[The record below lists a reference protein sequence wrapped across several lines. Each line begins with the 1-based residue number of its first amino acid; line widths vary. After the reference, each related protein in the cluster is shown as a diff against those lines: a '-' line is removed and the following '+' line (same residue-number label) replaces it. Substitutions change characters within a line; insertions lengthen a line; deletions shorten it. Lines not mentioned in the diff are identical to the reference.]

1 VSERSAVPIAV
12 LALVIPFLG
21 AWEGIDH
28 VARHQAI
35 DPAGVITYCSG
46 LTNYDDA
53 TVRPGQI
60 FSDAQCA
67 KLLAGEL
74 PRYWAMVKREIKV
87 EMPPHRSAA
96 VLSFTY
102 NEGEGT
108 LHRSSI
114 RRDMNAGR
122 TEQACKDFLKYD
134 IANGK
139 RLVGLDNR
147 RHAEYTYCIRED

>member
-1 VSERSAVPIAV
+1 MTQRSPVPAAV
-12 LALVIPFLG
+12 LVLVVPFLG
-21 AWEGIDH
+21 TWEGIDH

-74 PRYWAMVKREIKV
+74 PRYWAMVERQIKV
-87 EMPPHRSAA
+87 EMPPHRGAA
-96 VLSFTY
+96 ILSFTY

-114 RRDMNAGR
+114 RTDMNAGR
-122 TEQACKDFLKYD
+122 TTQACDDFLKYD
-134 IANGK
+134 MANRK
-139 RLVGLDNR
+139 VLVGLENR
-147 RHAEYTYCIRED
+147 RKAERLYCLRED